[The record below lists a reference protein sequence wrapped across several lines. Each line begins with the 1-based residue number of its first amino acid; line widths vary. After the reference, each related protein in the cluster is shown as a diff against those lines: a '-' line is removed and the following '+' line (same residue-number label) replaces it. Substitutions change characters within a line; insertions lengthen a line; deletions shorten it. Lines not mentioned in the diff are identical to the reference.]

1 MALSGSLTFVSAS
14 DWAIGDP
21 GASGYSGYTTYTM
34 GAEGID
40 FMPAANFT
48 HLNLG
53 IYEPVTA
60 STNQLGYPD
69 LVFVRHNAS
78 RGFCNYSNIS
88 FVAENNTFFETYVTD
103 PANPRHG
110 LQSILN
116 NVLLKR
122 NGPYQHPMW
131 KQYRT
136 ADHPVARTLRL
147 NNTMSIDSAYAD
159 ARERENEKKHLRYM
173 LENGTHKDVKD
184 YFELTNNQL
193 KNSNTTNPQLYRNA
207 SLQQYYEPSV
217 LSAHKPFIYDIGG
230 NFKVRS
236 TLMNQMIFFENKEID
251 HAMKIA
257 GPDRY
262 TSSFSGAPI
271 QRPKQE
277 YYDFITAAKENGA
290 IRFIYSETVFPKS
303 INAFRPYKLE
313 KPSYEEEN
321 SAAALANSFNSV
333 DNRSFWRSLQ
343 PALARGIVP
352 GTDNRNRGEEKA
364 LNSQNIVQT
373 FKSSP
378 KPRVEADLNLISDN
392 GGFGDSSLPW
402 QYTYNFMDPGIVL
415 HSAVDTTTGAFSP
428 SVAGPTGSFVVQ
440 EAYQPHSL
448 ALLSMWPLDARPD
461 IYSSPR
467 YLTSSHGGQGAHIGL
482 TPHRMSEQAG
492 GRLGIALT
500 YTLTD
505 NPIFSASADGARGS
519 SADVHGGHAF
529 FNTSTGFQYDVHDEA
544 TGSTAQY
551 VVHLATG
558 SAGEL
563 VYSTKPTMFFHKTGS
578 QTNDIK
584 GYREQTASLQYNR
597 HTFPYNTP
605 FYATNRLF

>member
-1 MALSGSLTFVSAS
+1 MALSGSLSFVSAS
-14 DWAIGDP
+14 DWAIGNP
-21 GASGYSGYTTYTM
+21 GAGGYSGFTTYTM

-60 STNQLGYPD
+60 STNQLGYPN
-69 LVFVRHNAS
+69 LVFVRHNAD

-230 NFKVRS
+230 DFKVRS
-236 TLMNQMIFFENKEID
+236 TLMNQMVFFENKEID

-290 IRFIYSETVFPKS
+290 IRFIYSETIFPKS
-303 INAFRPYKLE
+303 INTFRPYKLE

-321 SAAALANSFNSV
+321 SAAVLANSFNSV
-333 DNRSFWRSLQ
+333 NNRSFWRSLQ

-352 GTDNRNRGEEKA
+352 GTNNRNRGVREA
-364 LNSQNIVQT
+364 LNSQNILQT
-373 FKSSP
+373 FNGPRKI
-378 KPRVEADLNLISDN
+378 RVEANLNLISDN
-392 GGFGDSSLPW
+392 GGLGDDSQQW
-402 QYTYNFMDPGIVL
+402 QYTYNFMEPGIVL
-415 HSAVDTTTGAFSP
+415 HSAVNTTTGAFNST
-428 SVAGPTGSFVVQ
+428 VGGPTGSFVVQ
-440 EAYQPHSL
+440 EAYQPHPL
-448 ALLSMWPLDARPD
+448 TLLSMWPLDARPD
-461 IYSSPR
+461 LYSSPA
-467 YLTSSHGGQGAHIGL
+467 YLTSSHGGFGAHIGL
-482 TPHRMSEQAG
+482 TPHRMFEFAPNT
-492 GRLGIALT
+492 GRDASSLSYALT
-500 YTLTD
+500 NSPVFT
-505 NPIFSASADGARGS
+505 S
-519 SADVHGGHAF
+519 SADTVRGSQVSVVGGHAF
-529 FNTSTGFQYDVHDEA
+529 FNTSTGFQYHVHTTA

-551 VVHLATG
+551 VRLATG

-578 QTNDIK
+578 ETNDI
-584 GYREQTASLQYNR
+584 AI
-597 HTFPYNTP
+597 
-605 FYATNRLF
+605 